1 MGGHKSAIQ
10 NIAHNLKVVLQNW
23 RKNITMTRE
32 KDLFLPGT
40 EPVDGR
46 KTA

>member
-23 RKNITMTRE
+23 RKNNNDKR